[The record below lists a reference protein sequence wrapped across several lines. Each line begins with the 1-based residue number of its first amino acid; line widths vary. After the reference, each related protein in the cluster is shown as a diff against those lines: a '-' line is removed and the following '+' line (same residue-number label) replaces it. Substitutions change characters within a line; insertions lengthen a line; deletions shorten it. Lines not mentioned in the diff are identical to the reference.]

1 MHVVRPAQR
10 GGGGVGTGILGFDP
24 ALLRSIADRVG
35 TPVYVYSA
43 NLIRAQYHALHDAL
57 TDVAHRICYSVKA
70 NGNLGVL
77 KVLKELGAGA
87 DIVSVGELRRALA
100 AGFEADAIVFS
111 GVGKTAAELEDAI
124 RTGVGFLNIE
134 SAAELDVVIA
144 VARKR
149 QKPSHVGIRVNPDVA
164 TETHP
169 YTRTGEKTAKFGV
182 PYDEVVAVAQR
193 IAAEPLLNLRGLA
206 MHLGSQITDV
216 EPYHHGTV
224 KLLELVT
231 ALRASGITTIEA
243 LDVGGGLGVRYHN
256 EKAPSP
262 KAFAD
267 AVAPAVKQAGLGLMC
282 EPGRYLVANAGV
294 LLTRVLYR
302 KHSGGKEFVVVD
314 AGMTDFVRPSHYN
327 AHHDIVP
334 LRDGNRPE
342 ETVNIVGPICESG
355 DFLALDRK
363 LPAVVAGEYLAVLG
377 AGAYGF
383 VMSSTYNQRPRPP
396 EVLVEGDRYYVAR
409 PRETLED
416 LLRGEVLEPTTWY
429 RA

>member
-1 MHVVRPAQR
+1 
-10 GGGGVGTGILGFDP
+10 VGAGILGFDP

-57 TDVAHRICYSVKA
+57 SDVPHRICYSVKA

-124 RTGVGFLNIE
+124 RAGVGFLNIE

-262 KAFAD
+262 KAFAE
-267 AVAPAVKQAGLGLMC
+267 AVAPTVNQAGLALMC

-409 PRETLED
+409 QRETLED